1 MILKK
6 QILYIA
12 CLLSLSFVLFTSVT
26 LAEDSRRTCFK
37 VDNMSCG
44 YCIAKI
50 NNKLKTFDGYVDILV
65 NLDQGLVMVDHRQDL
80 TDSQIAE
87 AVTSIG
93 YPARVAFAS
102 EYDQQATISSNSPG
116 WRAGSDS
123 FLAKLMGFFE
133 N

>member
-1 MILKK
+1 MLEKKIFKIAGPLFMLFIL
-6 QILYIA
+6 I
-12 CLLSLSFVLFTSVT
+12 SSFAG
-26 LAEDSRRTCFK
+26 AEDSQRTFFK

-50 NNKLKTFDGYVDILV
+50 NNKLKTFDGFVDILV
-65 NLDQGLVMVDHRQDL
+65 NLDQGLVIVDHRQDL
-80 TDSQIAE
+80 TDIQTAE

-93 YPARVAFAS
+93 YPARVAIAS
-102 EYDQQATISSNSPG
+102 EYDQQATISSDSPG

-123 FLAKLMGFFE
+123 FLAKLMGIFK

>member
-1 MILKK
+1 MKLEKKIFKIAVPLFMLFIL
-6 QILYIA
+6 LGSIA
-12 CLLSLSFVLFTSVT
+12 G
-26 LAEDSRRTCFK
+26 AEDSRRTCFK

-50 NNKLKTFDGYVDILV
+50 NNKLKTYDGYVDILV
-65 NLDQGLVMVDHRQDL
+65 NLDQGLVIVDHRQDL
-80 TDSQIAE
+80 TDSQITE

-102 EYDQQATISSNSPG
+102 EYDQQATISSDSPG

-123 FLAKLMGFFE
+123 FLAKLLRIF
-133 N
+133 

>member
-1 MILKK
+1 MIEKK
-6 QILYIA
+6 IFKIAGPLFILFIFI
-12 CLLSLSFVLFTSVT
+12 SSFAA
-26 LAEDSRRTCFK
+26 AEDSRRTCFK

-50 NNKLKTFDGYVDILV
+50 NNKLKTFDGVVDILV
-65 NLDQGLVMVDHRQDL
+65 NLDQGLVIVDHRQDL

-93 YPARVAFAS
+93 YPARVAVAS
-102 EYDQQATISSNSPG
+102 EYDPEAMITSDSPG

-123 FLAKLMGFFE
+123 FLAKLMGFFKNE
-133 N
+133 